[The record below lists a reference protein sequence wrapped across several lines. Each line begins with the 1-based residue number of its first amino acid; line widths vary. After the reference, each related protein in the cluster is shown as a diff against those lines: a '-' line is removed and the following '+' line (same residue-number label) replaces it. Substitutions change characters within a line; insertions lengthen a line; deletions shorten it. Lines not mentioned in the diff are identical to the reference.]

1 MIDNN
6 HIRHIKKQ
14 HGIELGQIGLSPLN
28 FVKMVCASFDR
39 IYKDRKTNVLYLVIW
54 DETITKTAVIGLN
67 YIGKTG
73 FWEIKTAAPFR
84 TTVFKTKSSVWV
96 KGAHPLK

>member
-1 MIDNN
+1 
-6 HIRHIKKQ
+6 
-14 HGIELGQIGLSPLN
+14 
-28 FVKMVCASFDR
+28 
-39 IYKDRKTNVLYLVIW
+39 LVIW
-54 DETITKTAVIGLN
+54 ESNRTKTAVIELN

-84 TTVFKTKSSVWV
+84 TAEFKTKTPVWI